1 MAEKNGTP
9 CDEFAKKNGSKDM
22 THSIAAIGTDFD
34 EKSQNLLDILLVY
47 YQKTGT
53 YPEYLAWWL
62 FCVAEEKWSDEGN
75 VKWVE
80 TVISRGIPVLVAHKD
95 AKEWMEGRGRTT
107 GNTWKEVKSLM
118 AAGYKWSLPEDFP
131 FPTLCLPKKTT
142 LLSAAKLIDE
152 DLVETIA
159 NLKVSG
165 DDAEKVVDK
174 DAEEQEEGS
183 DKE

>member
-1 MAEKNGTP
+1 MAEKKGTP
-9 CDEFAKKNGSKDM
+9 CDEFAKENGSKDM
-22 THSIAAIGTDFD
+22 TNLIAAIGTDFD
-34 EKSQNLLDILLVY
+34 ETSRNLLDVLLAY
-47 YQKTGT
+47 HKKTGE

-62 FCVAEEKWSDEGN
+62 LYVAKEKWSDEEN
-75 VKWVE
+75 VKWMKD
-80 TVISRGIPVLVAHKD
+80 VISRGIPVLVAHKD

-107 GNTWKEVKSLM
+107 GNTWKEVERLM
-118 AAGYKWSLPEDFP
+118 AAGYKWILPEDFP
-131 FPTLCLPKKTT
+131 FPTLYLPKKTT
-142 LLSAAKLIDE
+142 LLSAAKLVDE